1 MQIEGEKVEAVTNFL
16 FWGSKIIVDG
26 DCSHEIKKTLAP
38 WKKSNY
44 KHLLLIRSVMSDSF
58 VTPWTVARQIP
69 LSMGFSR

>member
-1 MQIEGEKVEAVTNFL
+1 MEAVTGFIFL
-16 FWGSKIIVDG
+16 GSEIIVDG

-58 VTPWTVARQIP
+58 VTPWTVACQAL
-69 LSMGFSR
+69 LSKSFPREEY